1 MKIKLKKYQSGGLIT
16 SIYQP
21 VTVTEAIS
29 PITQMAIN
37 VLNGGTTTAS
47 QKSSSSKD
55 GLTEKG
61 LFDLYSSL
69 KDVGLQNDAQ
79 YIIKQLQTD
88 IFNDSLLDPLGE
100 TTDLSSRYLKAINY
114 INQAKQNELRF
125 KDAYEL
131 SKSKDALSEYAI
143 SSTGDVVVKNLK
155 TKTIELV
162 SPEKYQNNKSNYQL
176 MTNGNLLAERQSN
189 PKQAFN
195 NGLLEIVQ
203 NGTSIKETLAT
214 IKQFTDGL
222 GKNDDTL
229 TGFSKVEQGQ
239 IQNGFSLISAAISKY
254 GKKAVLDMMSTD
266 SLYKI
271 GIKDENQ
278 VKQANMAVSA
288 IYNFLPENQKTLL
301 KLKTDGTD
309 KGLLSAIIDL
319 VSKGLNNTFNF
330 SAEVHKDPNSSSSES
345 GEGGESKIK
354 IGQEER
360 YYLGLGQKQDIQFLN
375 GTSYGFT
382 AKNAVQMPLT
392 DKNGKTDAGAK
403 KASAIGD
410 SSVNNQLIL
419 NQASM
424 GGQVMPTELLN
435 LIQIDG
441 NLVAADLPIDIEAAQ
456 SQNILKP
463 DMKTLK
469 SLEEAEKEIKRQG
482 IRIDII
488 DTVRELRA
496 KGLEPNIQQKTM
508 LQQVVNAANK
518 IYQDMGL
525 NAKYTS
531 DGKLTGQY
539 HRFTMINASAPE
551 GIFQDPKAAEEA
563 GLQEITN
570 QARID
575 GILDVLN
582 KDRGAKN
589 QYDFDKKGFFSVD
602 GIPFLDYD
610 KMYDGVLFIPMKNN
624 FLDAYTD
631 TLSPSSANS
640 IEANER
646 VRVQLQGSFNG

>member
-1 MKIKLKKYQSGGLIT
+1 
-16 SIYQP
+16 
-21 VTVTEAIS
+21 
-29 PITQMAIN
+29 
-37 VLNGGTTTAS
+37 
-47 QKSSSSKD
+47 
-55 GLTEKG
+55 
-61 LFDLYSSL
+61 
-69 KDVGLQNDAQ
+69 
-79 YIIKQLQTD
+79 
-88 IFNDSLLDPLGE
+88 
-100 TTDLSSRYLKAINY
+100 
-114 INQAKQNELRF
+114 
-125 KDAYEL
+125 
-131 SKSKDALSEYAI
+131 
-143 SSTGDVVVKNLK
+143 
-155 TKTIELV
+155 
-162 SPEKYQNNKSNYQL
+162 
-176 MTNGNLLAERQSN
+176 
-189 PKQAFN
+189 
-195 NGLLEIVQ
+195 
-203 NGTSIKETLAT
+203 
-214 IKQFTDGL
+214 
-222 GKNDDTL
+222 
-229 TGFSKVEQGQ
+229 
-239 IQNGFSLISAAISKY
+239 
-254 GKKAVLDMMSTD
+254 MSTD

-602 GIPFLDYD
+602 GIPFSDYD